1 MPLFT
6 QEQIA
11 EYYDR
16 TQVHYQRA
24 WDLNHSLAMHYGYTD
39 EVIKSFR
46 PSLAN
51 MNAQM
56 AKYAE
61 IKTGESVLDAG
72 CGVGGTAIFLAKTL
86 GCQVT
91 GISLSAEQVN
101 QAKQNA
107 ETNGLNHLLSFSQQ
121 NFNQTKFPDASFD
134 VVWGLESVVHE
145 ENKSAFLKEAKRILK
160 PGGRIILGEYIKA
173 PRPLSEKEDALL
185 NKWLAAWAVP
195 PIVRL
200 TDFEEA
206 VEAVQFSEMRIKNI
220 TDHIRKSSWRMY
232 YGSYFLAVL
241 SRLYRWYNPKVS
253 FFADNHYK
261 GLRYQYP
268 ALRKGLWDYYFI
280 CIKK

>member
-121 NFNQTKFPDASFD
+121 NFTQTKFPDASFD